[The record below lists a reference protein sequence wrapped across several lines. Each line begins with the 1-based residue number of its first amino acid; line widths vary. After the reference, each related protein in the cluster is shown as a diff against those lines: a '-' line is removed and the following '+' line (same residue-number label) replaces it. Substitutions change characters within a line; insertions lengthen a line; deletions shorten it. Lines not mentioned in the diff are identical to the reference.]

1 MYGQSRWIRL
11 VFENPTG
18 GQCARHLDRGVL
30 DTSLELGKSFLLNNQ
45 KPEGNFNYEYDWRAR
60 SLSAD
65 DNQVRQA
72 GAAWGLALI
81 YQDTPS
87 VDVES
92 AVIKALDFFD
102 RHSVVSPN
110 GTRCI
115 AYPNSPLGTTG
126 TVALV
131 ALANIEYL
139 RVPHAHQDRQATK
152 RRENALSQYLAYLVA
167 AINPDGLWYGD
178 YDATDCRPHGAHSP
192 YSDGEA
198 LLALAKAARYLGYRD
213 RIPLVVK
220 AAHAGYRLNVQ
231 RALAEH
237 PDSDVTKGYYQ
248 WSSMAFF
255 EIATSGWASTEHF
268 GDHVMELSD
277 WMIDVHHTLW
287 RGRNTGYAYEGL
299 IHAYELARRRGD
311 KEHQAKLACTIDIG
325 LEYLLEWQVG
335 GPLANRFA
343 RRVSHD
349 HRLAVGGI
357 QNLPHGP
364 GLRIDVTQ
372 HQMHAILLARRY
384 VYREGAA
391 PWP

>member
-1 MYGQSRWIRL
+1 MAACVTAGVIAWSMYGQSRWIRL

-131 ALANIEYL
+131 AQ
-139 RVPHAHQDRQATK
+139 P
-152 RRENALSQYLAYLVA
+152 LVA
-167 AINPDGLWYGD
+167 
-178 YDATDCRPHGAHSP
+178 C
-192 YSDGEA
+192 
-198 LLALAKAARYLGYRD
+198 
-213 RIPLVVK
+213 
-220 AAHAGYRLNVQ
+220 
-231 RALAEH
+231 
-237 PDSDVTKGYYQ
+237 
-248 WSSMAFF
+248 
-255 EIATSGWASTEHF
+255 STE
-268 GDHVMELSD
+268 
-277 WMIDVHHTLW
+277 
-287 RGRNTGYAYEGL
+287 
-299 IHAYELARRRGD
+299 
-311 KEHQAKLACTIDIG
+311 
-325 LEYLLEWQVG
+325 
-335 GPLANRFA
+335 
-343 RRVSHD
+343 
-349 HRLAVGGI
+349 
-357 QNLPHGP
+357 
-364 GLRIDVTQ
+364 
-372 HQMHAILLARRY
+372 
-384 VYREGAA
+384 
-391 PWP
+391 